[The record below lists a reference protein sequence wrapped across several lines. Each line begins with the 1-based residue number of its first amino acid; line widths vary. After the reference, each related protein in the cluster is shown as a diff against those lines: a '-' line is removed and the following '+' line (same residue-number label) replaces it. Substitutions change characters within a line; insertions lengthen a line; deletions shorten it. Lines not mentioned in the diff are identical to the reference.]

1 MKIFFFLLLLVSSTF
16 AMLDRKELPATEKK
30 AIAGDRVAQFEMA
43 LFFEPLFRDEAY
55 NEFADLKKYMYW
67 LEKSANNGDA
77 DAQWAIGQAYLG
89 EDFPEIKPNLKL
101 AISYISKA
109 GKAGNPYAQS
119 YMGDHLFRKKN
130 IAEALKWYELAA
142 NQNLDDAQLKVIFF
156 YFVLDFKATPTNID
170 KAKYWISRLD
180 KNPYYE
186 ETRGLLSLNK
196 EFIRDLKKYP
206 KGILTHA
213 KQGDK
218 NAQWLVA
225 KYLPSARWI
234 WVPNDWIEKYAFA
247 REVFWLKKAE
257 AQGQKDALAE
267 LKNMRILYGEI

>member
-1 MKIFFFLLLLVSSTF
+1 MKIFFLLLLLISSTF
-16 AMLDRKELPATEKK
+16 AMLDRKELPATQKK

-55 NEFADLKKYMYW
+55 NEFANIKKYMYW
-67 LEKSANNGDA
+67 LEKSANNGNT
-77 DAQWAIGQAYLG
+77 DAQWAIGQAFLG
-89 EDFPEIKPNLKL
+89 EDFPEVKPNLDL
-101 AISYISKA
+101 AVSYIVKA
-109 GKAGNPYAQS
+109 AKAGNPYAQS
-119 YMGDHLFRKKN
+119 FMGDFLFARKEV
-130 IAEALKWYELAA
+130 AEALRWYELSA
-142 NQNLDDAQLKVIFF
+142 NQNMDDAQLKVIFF

-186 ETRGLLSLNK
+186 ETRGLSSLNK

-206 KGILTHA
+206 QGILTHA

-234 WVPNDWIEKYAFA
+234 WTRNNWIERYAFE
-247 REVFWLKKAE
+247 REVFWLKKAG
-257 AQGQKDALAE
+257 AQGQKDALVE